1 MYAKKVTLNSELEKA
16 FSIRRDVFVEE
27 QGVSVEDEFDEFD
40 NLVGAAQHILVYYQE
55 KPVGTGRVRWVN
67 GVGKLERICIL
78 KSYRQFGLGKLIIKT
93 LETIAQEQG
102 ASQFKLHGQTQAEG
116 FYNKLGYYAS
126 SDVFM
131 EDGIPHL
138 VMKRELPADSL

>member
-93 LETIAQEQG
+93 LETIVQEQG